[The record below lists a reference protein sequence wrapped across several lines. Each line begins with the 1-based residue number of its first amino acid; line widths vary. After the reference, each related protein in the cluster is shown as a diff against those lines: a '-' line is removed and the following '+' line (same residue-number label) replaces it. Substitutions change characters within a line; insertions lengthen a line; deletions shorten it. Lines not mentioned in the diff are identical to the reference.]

1 MMGKK
6 MSPALKW
13 AGGKTQLLEHIA
25 ENMPAEYN
33 NYYEPFIG
41 GAAVL
46 FAISPKRAF
55 INDVNEQKYSYAIGT
70 MYSDFFDECETVGDY
85 VLNVVEARLG
95 VKKKD

>member
-55 INDVNEQKYSYAIGT
+55 INDVNEQLISLYTQLKDNVESVISKVNEMDAVPCIKELYYSI
-70 MYSDFFDECETVGDY
+70 
-85 VLNVVEARLG
+85 R
-95 VKKKD
+95 